1 MHIGSKTTLA
11 TRAGASIAAAL
22 LAGSAHAAVFITS
35 FAGAPDPGP
44 RMGETRIITFNSGTL
59 PTGVTITGDYGIVT
73 GSKTNFYGAPAG
85 DLTPYLT
92 VPKAKQ
98 PGSATMKFANFL
110 YNNDVNHFSFYWGSI
125 DAFNSIQLLNRKGG
139 VIGTVSGS
147 SFPPAAGSLKLGS
160 QNRRV
165 EFTLTGADRQLGGI
179 KLNSKSFALE
189 SDTYAFAAVP
199 EPSAWALMIS
209 GFAGVGMTLRARR
222 ARRTLAA

>member
-1 MHIGSKTTLA
+1 M
-11 TRAGASIAAAL
+11 
-22 LAGSAHAAVFITS
+22 
-35 FAGAPDPGP
+35 
-44 RMGETRIITFNSGTL
+44 N
-59 PTGVTITGDYGIVT
+59 
-73 GSKTNFYGAPAG
+73 
-85 DLTPYLT
+85 
-92 VPKAKQ
+92 
-98 PGSATMKFANFL
+98 FANCL